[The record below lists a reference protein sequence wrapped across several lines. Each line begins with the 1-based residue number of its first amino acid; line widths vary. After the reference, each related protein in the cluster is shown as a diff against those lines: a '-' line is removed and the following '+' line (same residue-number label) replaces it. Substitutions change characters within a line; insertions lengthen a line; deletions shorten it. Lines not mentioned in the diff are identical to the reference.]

1 MAQVVVNVPG
11 VKVDKRVLSE
21 LQTDIR
27 SVVRLRL
34 ARDSILKKLDVM
46 LKNSELSDEDCVI
59 LGNKAK
65 QNVADKWAKKGWM

>member
-11 VKVDKRVLSE
+11 VKLDKRVLSE

-34 ARDSILKKLDVM
+34 ARDSILKRLDKM
-46 LKNSELSDEDCVI
+46 LQNSELSDEDCMI
-59 LGNKAK
+59 LGNEVK
-65 QNVADKWAKKGWM
+65 QNAADKWAQRGWM